1 MMKDFLPSFT
11 IKIIQTSLIFLL
23 FQQISSEVLISN
35 CEGELDF
42 ENEECFNNLIKL
54 DYYQ

>member
-11 IKIIQTSLIFLL
+11 IKIIQTALILLL

-35 CEGELDF
+35 CEGELYF
-42 ENEECFNNLIKL
+42 EKKNALII
-54 DYYQ
+54 